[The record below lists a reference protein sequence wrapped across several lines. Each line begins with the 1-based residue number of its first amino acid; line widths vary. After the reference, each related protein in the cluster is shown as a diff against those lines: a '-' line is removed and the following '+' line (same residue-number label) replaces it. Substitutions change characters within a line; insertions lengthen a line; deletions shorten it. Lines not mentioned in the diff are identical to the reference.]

1 MTSLNFDTQTV
12 VLVLAT
18 LLTGLTAGLCFTWNN
33 AVTPGIGQ
41 LADVGYL
48 RSFQEMNR
56 AIINPIFLI
65 VFFGPFFL
73 HIANI
78 FLYKT
83 SSGTLLWLVM
93 VSAALYIIGLV
104 AVTIFGNVP
113 LNELLDKTDL
123 MQASAEELKLLR
135 DKFEVKW
142 NRFHLIRTVST
153 VLSFLLLLIICL
165 SRTNTIN
172 T

>member
-1 MTSLNFDTQTV
+1 MTALNFDTQTI

-33 AVTPGIGQ
+33 AVTPGVGQ
-41 LADVGYL
+41 LVDMGYL

-78 FLYKT
+78 FLFKT

-93 VSAALYIIGLV
+93 ASAALYIIGLV

-123 MQASAEELKLLR
+123 MQASVEELKVLR
-135 DKFEVKW
+135 DKFENKW
-142 NRFHLIRTVST
+142 NSLHLIRTISSI
-153 VLSFLLLLIICL
+153 LSFIILLIICL
-165 SRTNTIN
+165 NRTNTLN

>member
-1 MTSLNFDTQTV
+1 MISLNFDTQT
-12 VLVLAT
+12 LVLLLTT
-18 LLTGLTAGLCFTWNN
+18 LFTGLTAGLCFTWTN

-41 LADVGYL
+41 LVDMGYL

-56 AIINPIFLI
+56 AIINPTFMI

-73 HIANI
+73 HIANV
-78 FLYKT
+78 FLLRT
-83 SSGTLLWLVM
+83 SSSTIIWMVLV
-93 VSAALYIIGLV
+93 SSALYIIGVVL
-104 AVTIFGNVP
+104 VTIFGNVP

-123 MQASAEELKLLR
+123 AQASLEELQLLR
-135 DKFEVKW
+135 DKFEIKW
-142 NRFHLIRTVST
+142 NRLHLVRTISSI
-153 VLSFLLLLIICL
+153 LSFLILLIICL

>member
-1 MTSLNFDTQTV
+1 MTSLNFDTHSI
-12 VLVLAT
+12 VLLLAT

-41 LADVGYL
+41 LVDIGYL

-56 AIINPIFLI
+56 AIINPTFLL
-65 VFFGPFFL
+65 VFFGPVFL

-78 FLYKT
+78 FLFKT
-83 SSGTLLWLVM
+83 SSSTIIWMVL
-93 VSAALYIIGLV
+93 VSAALYILGVGL
-104 AVTIFGNVP
+104 VTIFGNVP

-123 MQASAEELKLLR
+123 AQASLEELQLLR

-142 NRFHLIRTVST
+142 NRLHLIRTISSI
-153 VLSFLLLLIICL
+153 LSFLLLLLICL
-165 SRTNTIN
+165 SRNNAIN

>member
-1 MTSLNFDTQTV
+1 MTSLNFDTQTII
-12 VLVLAT
+12 LVLAT

-33 AVTPGIGQ
+33 AVTPGVGQ
-41 LADVGYL
+41 LVDMGYL

-73 HIANI
+73 HIANV
-78 FLYKT
+78 FLFKT
-83 SSGTLLWLVM
+83 SSGTILWMVM
-93 VSAALYIIGLV
+93 ASAGLYIIGLV

-135 DKFEVKW
+135 DNFEVKW

>member
-1 MTSLNFDTQTV
+1 MTSLNFDTQTI

-33 AVTPGIGQ
+33 AVTPGVGQ
-41 LADVGYL
+41 LPDVGYL

-78 FLYKT
+78 FLFKT
-83 SSGTLLWLVM
+83 SSGIILWLVM
-93 VSAALYIIGLV
+93 ASAALYIFGLV
-104 AVTIFGNVP
+104 VVTIFGNVP
-113 LNELLDKTDL
+113 LNEILDKTDL
-123 MQASAEELKLLR
+123 MQASAEEIKLIR

-153 VLSFLLLLIICL
+153 VLSFLLLLIICFC
-165 SRTNTIN
+165 RTNTIN

>member
-1 MTSLNFDTQTV
+1 MTSLNFDTQTI

-41 LADVGYL
+41 LVDPGYL

-78 FLYKT
+78 FLFKT
-83 SSGTLLWLVM
+83 SSGTILSLVM
-93 VSAALYIIGLV
+93 ASAALYIIGLV

-165 SRTNTIN
+165 SRTNA
-172 T
+172 

>member
-1 MTSLNFDTQTV
+1 MTYINFDAHTI
-12 VLVLAT
+12 VLLLAT

-41 LADVGYL
+41 LVDMGYL

-56 AIINPIFLI
+56 AIINPTFMI
-65 VFFGPFFL
+65 VFFGPVFL

-78 FLYKT
+78 FLFRT
-83 SSGTLLWLVM
+83 SSSTIIWMLVA
-93 VSAALYIIGLV
+93 SAVLYIIGVGL
-104 AVTIFGNVP
+104 VTIFGNVP

-123 MQASAEELKLLR
+123 MQASSGELELLR
-135 DKFEVKW
+135 DKFEIKW
-142 NRFHLIRTVST
+142 NRLHFIRTISSI
-153 VLSFLLLLIICL
+153 LSFLLLILICL
-165 SRTNTIN
+165 SRNNTIN

>member
-1 MTSLNFDTQTV
+1 MTTLNFDAQTII
-12 VLVLAT
+12 VLLAT

-41 LADVGYL
+41 LVDIGYL

-56 AIINPIFLI
+56 SIINPTFIL
-65 VFFGPFFL
+65 VFFGPVFL

-78 FLYKT
+78 LLFRT
-83 SSGTLLWLVM
+83 STSTIIWMVLV
-93 VSAALYIIGLV
+93 SSALYIIGVVL
-104 AVTIFGNVP
+104 VTIFGNIP
-113 LNELLDKTDL
+113 LNELLDKTNL
-123 MQASAEELKLLR
+123 AHASLEELQHLR

-142 NRFHLIRTVST
+142 NRLHLIRTIT
-153 VLSFLLLLIICL
+153 ATLSFLILLFICL
-165 SRTNTIN
+165 NRTNTIN